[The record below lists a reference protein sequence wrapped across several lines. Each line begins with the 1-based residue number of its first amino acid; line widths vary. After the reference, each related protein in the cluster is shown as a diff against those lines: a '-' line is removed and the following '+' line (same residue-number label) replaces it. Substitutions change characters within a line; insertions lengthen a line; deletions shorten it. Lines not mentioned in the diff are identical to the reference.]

1 MQSEGRGGGG
11 HKGELITQSATTD
24 GTPTENM
31 MTMMTTMT
39 IITKMTMMIMMTTM
53 TMMSSAVHM
62 HFYFFPKILENL
74 ENLVPKI
81 LPFTC
86 IFISS
91 LKTLPPLFFLPF
103 NFLVSSYNQI

>member
-31 MTMMTTMT
+31 MTM
-39 IITKMTMMIMMTTM
+39 ITKMTMMIMMTTM